1 MTERPQPDPVPV
13 EDPPPHPAEPVKL
26 ETPVIDL
33 PELQLRMDGRARGHE
48 DDEAAI
54 DAMEQLEQS
63 LKREAH

>member
-1 MTERPQPDPVPV
+1 MSERPQPDPVPV

-26 ETPVIDL
+26 ETPVIDVWT
-33 PELQLRMDGRARGHE
+33 EK

-63 LKREAH
+63 LKRNAH